1 MSTKVVGGGF
11 NPYIGSDAISAA
23 RTLSQGGVSGSYGET
38 VLSVT
43 GAIVAEQFKTALAS
57 ASIIFPSGSTR
68 FGNDDENDTHHFRG
82 SIFAVTA
89 SVIAFGSSSVQFSNE
104 FPPGAH
110 KADGTANNLWGSDVT
125 FFVSGSV
132 GGKRTTAGGVGVTG
146 GGGVALFG
154 GDLVTSG
161 TLFARDVTL
170 WSGETRSFVITSS
183 AGDAYISSS
192 VSNKDMIFM
201 VNDGGTMTEV
211 FRLDGD
217 VSALKVAANK
227 KLMLGAAEEYLY
239 GDGTDIHISLGAG
252 GDINVPTDI
261 GITFG
266 NDGEKIEGD
275 GTDLTIASSGELNL
289 SVTGDIAIANQTTKV
304 EWGGAGSGEHIVG
317 AGTNELTI
325 AAGADINLTPSSG
338 DVNIPSNIGLTFGA
352 DGEKIEG
359 DGTNLTIAGGTI
371 SLDSEGDITLD
382 AGGADIFFKDDG
394 TEVGSLNLTGTT
406 NMTLRSKGDLTF
418 DAGSDKTII
427 FKHEGSQWGEFGHS
441 DNMFIMSA
449 SQTDNTIALYASIS
463 GSSKQYAKFGS
474 EQVMFMSGWNSS
486 KNSPDPK
493 EFTDTNFFVSGTIG
507 GKDSDQR
514 GVSGGGVSVFGGD
527 TVVSGNLYTPTGQ
540 YHYFKGDQSQYIR
553 SNNNNLVIETDDYLY
568 IYADSNVNISAA
580 TTNINSGYDG
590 GSFNVYGN
598 ASTEYIIKTDNAA
611 NKMFILSGTTGG
623 VSEDEWDYADTA
635 FFVSG
640 SKGSKGTDVR
650 GTSLFGG
657 DVVVSGST
665 YAVAGFSGSLTK
677 TTSGLSYLVAGS
689 GMTVTSGSN
698 GQITLVSTSA
708 SPAADDISAGDA
720 AVTLETSTGNIT
732 VDSNAGSVTV
742 DGHTGVTLQST
753 NSGDITLDSVADII
767 LDAGGADIVFKD
779 DGTEIGG
786 LHLTGTTNMTLS
798 SKGYLTLNTD
808 NDVIF
813 FKDGTQSSYY
823 EAGSLHL
830 TGTTN
835 MTLSSKGDLSLD
847 ANGSDIFFKDS
858 GTEVG
863 SLNLTG
869 TTNMTLRSK
878 GDLTFNVDDDNIYF
892 QSEGTEFGFISSTG
906 ANEFALSASVS
917 DKHFMVYASV
927 SGSSKEYA
935 RFGKEQVLIMS
946 GWSSSKNSPDPKEFT
961 DTNFFVS
968 GTIGGKDSDQRGV
981 SGGGVSVF
989 GGDIV
994 TSGTVYVDVPAT
1006 RPAAAFGN
1014 MDAAVGVGADAT
1026 IWVSGSIYTKG
1037 GSTRGTSI
1045 FGGDVVVSGAL
1056 DVKQQTVTLTNNTT
1070 SATVVSGALGAIQ
1083 FNYGKTYH
1091 AQIRYGVK
1099 RNRDV
1104 EGGQILMSMA
1114 PNGSSADVTVITNIV
1129 SVDAQNPGVTFS
1141 ADVSGG
1147 YARLNYT
1154 CVNSGSHHATM
1165 NYAIEQEF
1173 TY

>member
-132 GGKRTTAGGVGVTG
+132 GGKRTTGAGVGVTG

-275 GTDLTIASSGELNL
+275 GT
-289 SVTGDIAIANQTTKV
+289 
-304 EWGGAGSGEHIVG
+304 
-317 AGTNELTI
+317 
-325 AAGADINLTPSSG
+325 
-338 DVNIPSNIGLTFGA
+338 
-352 DGEKIEG
+352 
-359 DGTNLTIAGGTI
+359 NLTIAGGTI
-371 SLDSEGDITLD
+371 NLDSEGDITLD
-382 AGGADIFFKDDG
+382 AGGADI
-394 TEVGSLNLTGTT
+394 
-406 NMTLRSKGDLTF
+406 
-418 DAGSDKTII
+418 
-427 FKHEGSQWGEFGHS
+427 
-441 DNMFIMSA
+441 
-449 SQTDNTIALYASIS
+449 
-463 GSSKQYAKFGS
+463 
-474 EQVMFMSGWNSS
+474 
-486 KNSPDPK
+486 
-493 EFTDTNFFVSGTIG
+493 
-507 GKDSDQR
+507 
-514 GVSGGGVSVFGGD
+514 
-527 TVVSGNLYTPTGQ
+527 
-540 YHYFKGDQSQYIR
+540 
-553 SNNNNLVIETDDYLY
+553 
-568 IYADSNVNISAA
+568 
-580 TTNINSGYDG
+580 
-590 GSFNVYGN
+590 
-598 ASTEYIIKTDNAA
+598 
-611 NKMFILSGTTGG
+611 
-623 VSEDEWDYADTA
+623 
-635 FFVSG
+635 
-640 SKGSKGTDVR
+640 
-650 GTSLFGG
+650 
-657 DVVVSGST
+657 
-665 YAVAGFSGSLTK
+665 
-677 TTSGLSYLVAGS
+677 
-689 GMTVTSGSN
+689 
-698 GQITLVSTSA
+698 
-708 SPAADDISAGDA
+708 
-720 AVTLETSTGNIT
+720 
-732 VDSNAGSVTV
+732 
-742 DGHTGVTLQST
+742 
-753 NSGDITLDSVADII
+753 
-767 LDAGGADIVFKD
+767 VFKD
-779 DGTEIGG
+779 D
-786 LHLTGTTNMTLS
+786 
-798 SKGYLTLNTD
+798 
-808 NDVIF
+808 
-813 FKDGTQSSYY
+813 
-823 EAGSLHL
+823 
-830 TGTTN
+830 
-835 MTLSSKGDLSLD
+835 
-847 ANGSDIFFKDS
+847 

-935 RFGKEQVLIMS
+935 RFGAEQVLILS
-946 GWSSSKNSPDPKEFT
+946 GGGSSSPHPIGT

-968 GTIGGKDSDQRGV
+968 GSIGKKDS
-981 SGGGVSVF
+981 SVKGTSIF
-989 GGDIV
+989 GGDVV
-994 TSGTVYVDVPAT
+994 TSGTLYVNTPTTV
-1006 RPAAAFGN
+1006 PAAAFGN
-1014 MDAAVGVGADAT
+1014 LDGAAGAGNDT
-1026 IWVSGSIYTKG
+1026 FIWVSGSIYTKG

-1070 SATVVSGALGAIQ
+1070 TATIVSGTLGAIQ
-1083 FNYGKTYH
+1083 FDYGKTYH
-1091 AQIRYGVK
+1091 TQIRYGIK

-1104 EGGQILMSMA
+1104 EGGQILMTMA
-1114 PNGSSADVTVITNIV
+1114 PNGSSADVAVISNII
-1129 SVDAQNPGVTFS
+1129 SVDAQNPGITFS
-1141 ADVSGG
+1141 ADVGGG

-1154 CVNSGSHHATM
+1154 CINSGSHHATM